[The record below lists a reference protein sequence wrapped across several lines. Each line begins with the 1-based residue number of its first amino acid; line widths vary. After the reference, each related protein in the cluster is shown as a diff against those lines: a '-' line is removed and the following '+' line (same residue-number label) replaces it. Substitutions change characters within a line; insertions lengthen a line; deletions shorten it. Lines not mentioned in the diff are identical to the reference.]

1 MISREFN
8 AVSEKRNDPLTARLG
23 MWIFLCSE
31 LLLFGA
37 LFILYGV
44 ALRRYPR
51 EFHLAAMEMNIF
63 FGGANTGILITS
75 SLCVALSVAALKRR
89 AKVRSLAFLAGAILM
104 AIAFLGVKAVEWSEK
119 INHGIYPN
127 APELLARPGGEVFYF
142 NLYYLMTGL
151 HGVHVAVGVVALGI
165 VWILI
170 HNDRIHGGEPVIL
183 ENCGLY
189 WHLVDIIWIYL
200 FPLFYL
206 IT

>member
-1 MISREFN
+1 MTSREFN
-8 AVSEKRNDPLTARLG
+8 AVSEKRNDPVTARLG
-23 MWIFLCSE
+23 MWLFLCSE

-37 LFILYGV
+37 LFLLYGV

-51 EFHLAAMEMNIF
+51 EFHLAAMEMNIL
-63 FGGANTGILITS
+63 FGGVNTGILITS
-75 SLCVALSVAALKRR
+75 SLCMALAVAALKRR
-89 AKVRSLAFLAGAILM
+89 AKVRSLAFLAGTILL
-104 AIAFLGVKAVEWSEK
+104 AIAFLGVKALEWSEK

-127 APELLARPGGEVFYF
+127 APGLLARPGGEVFYF

-151 HGVHVAVGVVALGI
+151 HGVHVAIGAVVFGV

-170 HNDRIHGGEPVIL
+170 RKDRIHGGEPVIL

>member
-37 LFILYGV
+37 LFLLYGV

-51 EFHLAAMEMNIF
+51 EFHLAATEMNIL
-63 FGGANTGILITS
+63 FGGANTGILVTS
-75 SLCVALSVAALKRR
+75 SLCVALAVASLKRR
-89 AKVRSLAFLAGAILM
+89 AKLSSLFFLAGTILL
-104 AIAFLGVKAVEWSEK
+104 AVVFLGVKALEWGEK

-127 APELLARPGGEVFYF
+127 APGLLARPRGEVFYF
-142 NLYYLMTGL
+142 TLYYLMTGL